1 MWHATTKRVAGRNV
15 PAAPTSNHVMEDLAR
30 LLPPWLHERCDVRSP
45 LARTTGGIVYWMR
58 VAVRDRENPALD
70 VALHLAHALG
80 APLLVFHALSQRYPY
95 ASDRHH
101 TFILEGARDVHR
113 AFAARNISYAFH
125 LERPG
130 ADEPVL
136 RTLAATARIVVTE
149 LCPVPPLR
157 GWTDRLAE
165 VAPVLGVDASC
176 LFPLPAGPAKA
187 PARAFSFRQAAAPHV
202 QRWLGEAY
210 PASPAAPAPWTEPLP
225 FTPVELA
232 TADLS
237 DLVARCAID
246 HGVGVVPDSPGGMA
260 AAHARWT
267 AFLGEGAASGLGRY
281 AATRN
286 DPLVDGTSRMSPY
299 LHYGHASPFTLARD
313 AHARR
318 KTHPGATKYLDELL
332 VWREL
337 AWHYCHR
344 TEELHGAAAIPAWAR
359 ATLAAHEAD
368 PRPALP
374 SWDVLARGHTADA
387 LWNAA
392 QRSLL
397 VHGELH
403 NNLRM
408 TWGKQLL
415 AWTQTGSE
423 ALELLVDLNHR
434 YALDGRDPA
443 SYGGLLWCL
452 GAFDRPF
459 TPEVAILGTVRPRP
473 TGVHARR
480 LPLAAYERLVARA
493 PVRGAP
499 RVLVIGSGIAGLAAA
514 RTLANHNV
522 EVVVM
527 DKGRRPGG
535 RLASR
540 ELAGTVFDYGA
551 QYFTARSPAF
561 RQLVGALAWEGVLAT
576 WAPRLGLHDAAGL
589 HAAAAP
595 VVDEPWYVA
604 PRGFAAFAGRL
615 ADGLAVR
622 QSTHVVGI
630 ERTPTGWE
638 VAVQNAPSEP
648 FTHVLITVPLAQA
661 LPLVPAELR
670 ARWALDAAAAEPRH
684 EPCWSLSLE
693 LAAPLAVP
701 FDAIRST
708 TSDIAWLARE
718 ASKPGRAGA
727 SEVWTL
733 HAARAFSL
741 AELETDPP
749 AVTAR
754 LRAAFG
760 ALVGAAPVVG
770 ATHAHRWR
778 YARAT
783 PRPPEDLGY
792 RHDAAS
798 GLGLAGDAIAGPRLE
813 LAYLSGIGLAGA
825 CLRDLAAAGAPD
837 RPAAFARAD
846 N

>member
-1 MWHATTKRVAGRNV
+1 MSNLHPDLDRV
-15 PAAPTSNHVMEDLAR
+15 
-30 LLPPWLHERCDVRSP
+30 LPPWLRERCDVLSP
-45 LARTTGGIVYWMR
+45 LDRASGGVVYWMR
-58 VAVRDRENPALD
+58 VAVRDHENPALD
-70 VALHLAHALG
+70 VALHLAHALDV
-80 APLLVFHALSQRYPY
+80 PLLVFHALSQRYPY

-101 TFILEGARDVHR
+101 TFILEGARDVQR
-113 AFAARNISYAFH
+113 AFAARGISYAFH

-136 RTLAATARIVVTE
+136 RTLAAAARVVVTE

-157 GWTDRLAE
+157 GWTARVAE
-165 VAPVLGVDASC
+165 VAPVIGVDASC

-187 PARAFSFRQAAAPHV
+187 PTRAFSFRTAAAPHV
-202 QRWLGEAY
+202 ERWLAEPY
-210 PASPAAPAPWTEPLP
+210 PASPAAPAPWTERLP
-225 FTPVELA
+225 FVPVELQG
-232 TADLS
+232 ADLGE
-237 DLVARCAID
+237 LVARCAID

-260 AAHARWT
+260 AARARWA
-267 AFLGEGAASGLGRY
+267 AFLGEGANAGLGRY

-286 DPLVDGTSRMSPY
+286 DPLLDGTSRMSPY

-344 TEELHGAAAIPAWAR
+344 TEELHDDTAIPTWAR

-374 SWDVLARGHTADA
+374 SWDTLARGLTPDA

-415 AWTQTGSE
+415 AWTETATD
-423 ALELLVDLNHR
+423 ALQLLVDLNHR

-459 TPEVAILGTVRPRP
+459 TPEAAILGTVRPRP
-473 TGVHARR
+473 TKVHARR
-480 LPLAAYERLVARA
+480 LPLPPFERLVARA

-514 RTLANHNV
+514 RTFANHNLD
-522 EVVVM
+522 VVVM
-527 DKGRRPGG
+527 DKGRRVGG

-561 RQLVGALAWEGVLAT
+561 HQLVGALAWEGVLAR
-576 WAPRLGLHDAAGL
+576 WSPRVGLHDGEGLRAAT
-589 HAAAAP
+589 AP
-595 VVDEPWYVA
+595 LGGEPWYIA
-604 PRGFAAFAGRL
+604 PAGFAAFAGRL

-622 QSTHVVGI
+622 QSTHVVGL

-638 VAVQNAPSEP
+638 VAVRDAPSEH
-648 FTHVLITVPLAQA
+648 FTHVLVTVPLAQA
-661 LPLVPAELR
+661 VPLVPAEWR
-670 ARWALDAAAAEPRH
+670 ARWGLDAAAAEPRH
-684 EPCWSLSLE
+684 DPCWSLSLE
-693 LAAPLAVP
+693 LAAPVAVP

-708 TSDIAWLARE
+708 TSDLAWLARE
-718 ASKPGRAGA
+718 TSKPGRAGA

-733 HAARAFSL
+733 QASRAFSM
-741 AELETDPP
+741 AQLEADPQVVTDQ
-749 AVTAR
+749 
-754 LRAAFG
+754 LLAAFG
-760 ALVGAAPVVG
+760 ALVGGAPAVR

-778 YARAT
+778 YARAA
-783 PRPPEDLGY
+783 PCAPGDLGY

-798 GLGLAGDAIAGPRLE
+798 GLGLAGDALAGPRVE

-825 CLRDLAAAGAPD
+825 YLRAFAAAGAPA
-837 RPAAFARAD
+837 RPTAFALAAE
-846 N
+846 